1 MFSGEGK
8 TSVSSP
14 VLPGDNLCVI
24 VISAKGAMAR
34 RRGALWGGMLR
45 EEGRFKEEKERY
57 YDIDKKTTVHPEWKF
72 NK

>member
-1 MFSGEGK
+1 MGCK

-24 VISAKGAMAR
+24 VISAKGAMA
-34 RRGALWGGMLR
+34 LWGGMLR
-45 EEGRFKEEKERY
+45 EGGRFKEEKERY
-57 YDIDKKTTVHPEWKF
+57 YDIDKKTTVHPEWKL